1 MIEKI
6 SKVNNIGKYNS
17 FEQKSSF
24 IKGCNII
31 FGYNWSGKTTISN
44 ILSLFGNDSFIS
56 KEQKELLFEDM
67 KNDNKSS
74 SVEIILNGNNLKYPS
89 KNHKEHSVYVFNS
102 NFVANHVFDGTK
114 AKLSSFSKSS
124 ASITNEKI
132 IQLERQI
139 AEKNELKEKLKAE
152 NKSLLKEFNKIKTKY
167 SEEFNKNISDKNMP
181 SIKYEKLELP
191 NEPITD
197 LKLQKERL
205 LEDYKLTKRQQEV
218 HDDLEQLKNLPFIPC
233 KIDLKKINDLLGKE
247 IKQLAQKAL
256 EKKINCIR
264 ELFSEDFKKNNVNEW
279 FHFGKDIL
287 EHLTERKCPLCDSDI
302 SEKMDIILQDFHEY
316 FGQEYENLINELKE
330 QKTYLDN
337 FIDNDANANKNNFKH
352 LKNLYEKYQ
361 LVLPV
366 DFPVIDI
373 NFYDFIG
380 ILREIRDSLSHKI
393 KNVQFC
399 KNYSEY
405 EKISDINSKLN
416 LLDELRKSIIHEL
429 ETKDL
434 SEKEA
439 EKIIEKIKDTY
450 KKIIAL
456 ECNDGENR
464 QLEKYKKNY
473 KNIPEIENDIKS
485 LEDERRQE
493 LIKLKVESKSIS
505 KFLKQIG
512 IDHFAVDI
520 NEQATDE
527 NIIITYTNSQTS
539 KNKLRNSLSEGEKT
553 ALALAYFLSKFENE
567 VNNADLR
574 SKSIVIIDDPVSSLD
589 QNCLYNIANIIKK
602 EFELNSIEQL
612 IVFSHNLSFLK
623 FFNRLY
629 SSKKKQCFLLREN
642 ELVYLP
648 KELNNFESPYFFML
662 GDICDYIDNLLDYN
676 TVKIYLPNYM
686 RRVLETFLAFK
697 FGRIEQNGRSLGIN
711 DFWKSDIK
719 NLGEIVNINENEL
732 NEIEQKLTK
741 IKRVTDLHS
750 HGNIQLTDES
760 CYISENDL
768 RTCANDVLW
777 IMDKLDSL
785 HIAKVKENFK
795 NTSTE

>member
-17 FEQKSSF
+17 FEHKLSF

-44 ILSLFGNDSFIS
+44 ILSLFGNESFIS

-337 FIDNDANANKNNFKH
+337 FINNGAQANKNSFEH
-352 LKNLYEKYQ
+352 LKKLYEKYQ
-361 LVLPV
+361 LVLSV

-373 NFYDFIG
+373 FIE
-380 ILREIRDSLSHKI
+380 ILRKIRDSLSHKI

-399 KNYSEY
+399 ENYSEHEY
-405 EKISDINSKLN
+405 MNINTKLN
-416 LLDELRKSIIHEL
+416 ELKNPIIQEL
-429 ETKDL
+429 ETKEL
-434 SEKEA
+434 RAKEA
-439 EKIIEKIKDTY
+439 EKRIEEIKDTY

-456 ECNDGENR
+456 ECNGENG
-464 QLEKYKKNY
+464 QLEKYQKNY
-473 KNIPEIENDIKS
+473 KNDIPEIENHIKS
-485 LEDERRQE
+485 KEDERRQE
-493 LIKLKVESKSIS
+493 LIKLKVESKSIL
-505 KFLKQIG
+505 KFLKLIG

-527 NIIITYTNSQTS
+527 NIIIMYENSRTS

-553 ALALAYFLSKFENE
+553 ALALAYFLSKFENK

-629 SSKKKQCFLLREN
+629 SKNEKKCFLLKEN
-642 ELVYLP
+642 KLVDLP

-662 GDICDYIDNLLDYN
+662 GDICDYINRLDYDDIV
-676 TVKIYLPNYM
+676 VKRHLPNYM

-697 FGRIEQNGRSLGIN
+697 FAKIEQNGRSLGIN
-711 DFWKSDIK
+711 DFLESDIIK
-719 NLGEIVNINENEL
+719 NLGEKVNINENEL

>member
-1 MIEKI
+1 MIKKI

-17 FEQKSSF
+17 FEQKSSLF

-67 KNDNKSS
+67 KNDNEPS
-74 SVEIILNGNNLKYPS
+74 SVEITLHDDNNLKYPS
-89 KNHKEHSVYVFNS
+89 ENHKGHSVYVFNS

-124 ASITNEKI
+124 ASITSEKI
-132 IQLERQI
+132 IQLEGQL
-139 AEKNELKEKLKAE
+139 AEKNELKEKLNAE
-152 NKSLLKEFNKIKTKY
+152 NISLKKEFEKIKKLY
-167 SEEFNKNISDKNMP
+167 SEEFNKNVSDKKMP
-181 SIKYEKLELP
+181 SVKFEELELP
-191 NEPITD
+191 NESITD
-197 LKLQKERL
+197 LDLQKENL
-205 LEDYKLTKRQQEV
+205 LENYKLTKRPQEV
-218 HDDLEQLKNLPFIPC
+218 HNDLEQLKKLSF
-233 KIDLKKINDLLGKE
+233 KIDLKKINDLLGKK
-247 IKQLAQKAL
+247 IKQLVQKVL

-264 ELFSEDFKKNNVNEW
+264 ELFSEDSKKDNVKEW

-302 SEKMDIILQDFHEY
+302 SEKMDIILQDFNEY

-361 LVLPV
+361 LVLSV

-589 QNCLYNIANIIKK
+589 QNCLYNIADIIKN
-602 EFELNSIEQL
+602 EFELSSIEQL

-629 SSKKKQCFLLREN
+629 PKNDTKRCFLLREN
-642 ELVYLP
+642 ELVDLP

-662 GDICDYIDNLLDYN
+662 GDICDYIDNRPGYDI
-676 TVKIYLPNYM
+676 VKRHLPNYM

-697 FGRIEQNGRSLGIN
+697 FGRIEQKGRSLGVN
-711 DFWKSDIK
+711 DFLDSDIK
-719 NLGEIVNINENEL
+719 SLRKIVNINENEL
-732 NEIEQKLTK
+732 NEIKQKLGK
-741 IKRVTDLHS
+741 IKQITDLHS

-768 RTCANDVLW
+768 RTCAKDVIW
-777 IMDKLDSL
+777 IMEKIDSL
-785 HIAKVKENFK
+785 HIAKFVAFD
-795 NTSTE
+795 SFA